1 MNGMWNH
8 IKAKLA
14 AEALRQAKEDTEAA
28 NAQLRE
34 LNASKDIFFSI
45 IAHDLRNPL
54 SSLHELTQIIE
65 ENLDQ
70 YSQDELKEMIV
81 LQKTAAENL
90 YNLLENLLTWSRV
103 QRGVISYQPQPI
115 DMKWLVSHCL
125 NLLALQ
131 AECKQIR
138 LTSSIQEGMFIYA
151 DFNMVDTVIRNLISN
166 AIKFTS
172 LGGTVNVSVHTDDRF
187 VEVAVSDTGTGI
199 ETEDLSK
206 LFRIDTKYKRLGT
219 NQEEGTGLGLI
230 LCKEFV
236 ERLGGKIWVESQ
248 FGKGTTF
255 RFILPKATIEV

>member
-1 MNGMWNH
+1 MWNH

-90 YNLLENLLTWSRV
+90 YKLLENLLTWSRV
-103 QRGVISYQPQPI
+103 QRGVIPYQPQPV
-115 DMKWLVSHCL
+115 DLKWLVSRCL
-125 NLLALQ
+125 SLLAIQ
-131 AECKQIR
+131 AERKQIR

-172 LGGTVNVSVHTDDRF
+172 LGGTVNVLVHSDDRC

-199 ETEDLSK
+199 EAEDLPK

-236 ERLGGKIWVESQ
+236 ERHGGKIWAESQ

-255 RFILPKATIEV
+255 RFILPKATVEA